1 MKLTNE
7 SAKVIAKLT
16 KDSIIAIVTDPRE
29 TYIFFNPKAKELGLN
44 NWLLG
49 QTPERESLVKVLKVT
64 TYVTKILYA
73 IEDSRGQYIIS
84 TEGLRF
90 ISFEELAELIKQ

>member
-16 KDSIIAIVTDPRE
+16 KDSIIAIVTDPGE
-29 TYIFFNPKAKELGLN
+29 TYILFNTKAKELGLN
-44 NWLLG
+44 NWLLE
-49 QTPERESLVKVLKVT
+49 QAPERESLVKVLKVT
-64 TYVTKILYA
+64 TYVTQILYA
-73 IEDSRGQYIIS
+73 IEDSRGQYIIN

-90 ISFEELAELIKQ
+90 ISFEELAELIKR

>member
-16 KDSIIAIVTDPRE
+16 KDSIIAIVTDPGE
-29 TYIFFNPKAKELGLN
+29 TYSLFDSKARELGLN
-44 NWLLG
+44 NWRFN
-49 QTPERESLVKVLKVT
+49 QAPKKESLVKVLKVT

-73 IEDSRGQYIIS
+73 IEDSSGQYIIN
-84 TEGLRF
+84 TKGLKF
-90 ISFEELAELIKQ
+90 ISFEELAELIK

>member
-16 KDSIIAIVTDPRE
+16 KDSIIAIVTDPGE
-29 TYIFFNPKAKELGLN
+29 TYIFFDSKARELGLN
-44 NWLLG
+44 NWLFNKA
-49 QTPERESLVKVLKVT
+49 PKKESLVKVLKVT
-64 TYVTKILYA
+64 TYVNKILYA
-73 IEDSRGQYIIS
+73 VEDSSGQYIIN
-84 TEGLRF
+84 TKGLKF

>member
-16 KDSIIAIVTDPRE
+16 KESIIAIVTDPGE
-29 TYIFFNPKAKELGLN
+29 TYFLFESKAKELGLN
-44 NWLLG
+44 KWLSG
-49 QTPERESLVKVLKVT
+49 QTPGRESLVKVLKVT
-64 TYVTKILYA
+64 TCRSGILYA

-84 TEGLRF
+84 TKGLRF